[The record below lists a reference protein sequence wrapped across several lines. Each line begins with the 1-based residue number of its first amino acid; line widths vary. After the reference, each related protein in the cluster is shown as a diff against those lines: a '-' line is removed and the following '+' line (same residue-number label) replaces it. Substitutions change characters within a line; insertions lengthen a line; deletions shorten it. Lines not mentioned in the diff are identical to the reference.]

1 MDHTRLAAA
10 VTALLAAQP
19 AAPAAQPMWEAIT
32 ARFQDRPAAAA
43 AAADL
48 RANAAD
54 PDNQQAFEV
63 QLRKLLKEE
72 PGLAAPLAALFAA
85 VPPSASPPAGPSVS
99 IGGGV
104 GGHVVVGSGNT
115 VSSSIHTQ
123 RHGGIDV
130 NAGQDVN
137 VGGDV
142 VGQDKTTEAP

>member
-1 MDHTRLAAA
+1 MDFTRLAAA

-19 AAPAAQPMWEAIT
+19 AAPAAQSLWAAIT
-32 ARFQDRPAAAA
+32 PRLAGRPAAEA

-48 RANAAD
+48 QHNASD

-63 QLRKLLKEE
+63 QLRKLLKDDAD
-72 PGLAAPLAALFAA
+72 LVLQLAALLGGAPA
-85 VPPSASPPAGPSVS
+85 PRPAPAGPTIS

-104 GGHVVVGSGNT
+104 GGHVVVGSSNT
-115 VSSSIHTQ
+115 VSSSVHTE

>member
-1 MDHTRLAAA
+1 MDFTRLAAA

-19 AAPAAQPMWEAIT
+19 AAPAVQPLWEAIT
-32 ARFQDRPAAAA
+32 ARFQDRPAAEA
-43 AAADL
+43 AAADFQ
-48 RANAAD
+48 RNASD

-63 QLRKLLKEE
+63 QLRQLLKEE
-72 PGLAAPLAALFAA
+72 PGLASQLAALFAA
-85 VPPSASPPAGPSVS
+85 VSPSAPPPAGPSIF

-115 VSSSIHTQ
+115 VSSSVHTE

-142 VGQDKTTEAP
+142 VGHDKTES